1 MESAPRTLLC
11 RLLCGLIAG
20 LVAVALRASLQPLMG
35 DELPFL
41 IAFPATVLTAVTW
54 GGGAG
59 ALVAVLCALAA
70 ALPGIPPGLNGAAR
84 PLQIGGFLVG
94 SILLAIVCGQLAE
107 QRRAALAATGEPGS
121 TLQIPETPLGA

>member
-59 ALVAVLCALAA
+59 GCCRSR
-70 ALPGIPPGLNGAAR
+70 G
-84 PLQIGGFLVG
+84 
-94 SILLAIVCGQLAE
+94 
-107 QRRAALAATGEPGS
+107 
-121 TLQIPETPLGA
+121 